1 MNISNKYSL
10 ISIMNGEQFLK
21 YGYAV
26 CSPFA
31 TQMYESLTGNFN
43 NKGYILLNST
53 CRSDEEVK
61 WLCSRIMSQNEII
74 DGKSDYRLRHSWQ
87 PFGIIP
93 VIPYK
98 YVSNV
103 AKNIEDKWYSLGFY
117 PKRKI
122 FFEKEPCDF
131 YGGVPGWIY
140 AGSTFTE
147 ESFKKT
153 EDKISLPSAE
163 GELKDG
169 RLIIK
174 DYSIYKAVT
183 LKGEEIRA
191 IKYHN
196 NWFKVEP
203 VNWVKI
209 DDYLFCECVLFQSPI
224 HCKNDYVTNDN
235 NLSFDNTF
243 LKWYIDNIFT
253 RDLLKNDGIDY
264 DLIEKQVLFRIDED
278 IDTKLKEIERLKQM
292 KANLILQQQSEEHII
307 DTAHRNIT
315 GLFEED
321 SKEQEVRRLH
331 K

>member
-1 MNISNKYSL
+1 MNISDKYSL
-10 ISIMNGEQFLK
+10 ISIMNGEQFLE

-31 TQMYESLTGNFN
+31 KEMYESFTGICND
-43 NKGYILLNST
+43 KGYILLNSA
-53 CRSDEEVK
+53 CRNDEEVE
-61 WLCSRIMSQNEII
+61 WLCSRVMSQNEII
-74 DGKSDYRLRHSWQ
+74 DGKSDYQSRHSWQ

-103 AKNIEDKWYSLGFY
+103 AKNTKDKCYTLGFY

-122 FFEKEPCDF
+122 VFKEEPCDF
-131 YGGVPGWIY
+131 YGGVPNWIY
-140 AGSTFTE
+140 AGSTFAE
-147 ESFKKT
+147 ESFEKT
-153 EDKISLPSAE
+153 EDKISLPSVE
-163 GELKDG
+163 GKLKDG
-169 RLIIK
+169 KLIIK
-174 DYSIYKAVT
+174 DYSIYKTVT
-183 LKGEEIRA
+183 SKGEEIRA

-196 NWFKVEP
+196 NWFKVDP
-203 VNWVKI
+203 VNWLKI
-209 DDYLFCECVLFQSPI
+209 GDYLFCECVLFQSPI
-224 HCKNDYVTNDN
+224 NCKNDYVTNDN

-253 RDLLKNDGIDY
+253 RDLLKNNGIDY

-307 DTAHRNIT
+307 DAAHRNIT
-315 GLFEED
+315 RLFEED
-321 SKEQEVRRLH
+321 SKEQEVRTLH